1 MEVFYDKFE
10 RQWGIENRP
19 HGFDVQ
25 DIRIGG
31 TLMRIKHC
39 KKRLESYINGEID
52 SIPELEEPMLPYK
65 GNEPT
70 DINNFCN
77 IVTANVM
84 FFQ

>member
-1 MEVFYDKFE
+1 
-10 RQWGIENRP
+10 
-19 HGFDVQ
+19 
-25 DIRIGG
+25 
-31 TLMRIKHC
+31 MRIKHC
-39 KKRLESYINGEID
+39 KKKLESYINGEID
-52 SIPELEEPMLPYK
+52 SIPELEEPVLPYK